1 MNIRV
6 GFGFD
11 VHQIKD
17 GLDFCLG
24 GIIVPHTK
32 GALGHSD
39 ADVLIHTI
47 CDALLGA
54 AGFGDIGTLYP
65 SDDNKFKDISSR
77 ELLRDVVSK
86 LKDANY
92 LIQNIDITFIGQE
105 PKLNRFIGKIREN
118 LSQDL
123 CIEIDSVNCKAT
135 TTDFLGFEGEK
146 KGLSCHAV
154 ALID

>member
-1 MNIRV
+1 MKIGHGYDAHRLV
-6 GFGFD
+6 EGSGM
-11 VHQIKD
+11 I
-17 GLDFCLG
+17 LG
-24 GIIVPHTK
+24 GVSITSNYSID
-32 GALGHSD
+32 AHSD
-39 ADVLIHTI
+39 GDLIIHALV
-47 CDALLGA
+47 DALLGA
-54 AGFGDIGTLYP
+54 AGLGDIGTFYP

-105 PKLNRFIGKIREN
+105 PKLNGFIGKIREN

-146 KGLSCHAV
+146 RGLSCHAI

>member
-1 MNIRV
+1 MKIGHGYDAHRLV
-6 GFGFD
+6 EGSGM
-11 VHQIKD
+11 I
-17 GLDFCLG
+17 LG
-24 GIIVPHTK
+24 GVSITSNYSID
-32 GALGHSD
+32 AHSD
-39 ADVLIHTI
+39 GDLIIHALV
-47 CDALLGA
+47 DALLGA
-54 AGFGDIGTLYP
+54 AGLGDIGTFYP

-105 PKLNRFIGKIREN
+105 PKLNGFIGKIREN

-146 KGLSCHAV
+146 RGLSCHAV

>member
-1 MNIRV
+1 MKIGHGYDAHRLIE
-6 GFGFD
+6 GSGM
-11 VHQIKD
+11 I
-17 GLDFCLG
+17 LG
-24 GIIVPHTK
+24 GVTIACNYSID
-32 GALGHSD
+32 AHSD
-39 ADVLIHTI
+39 GDLIVHALI
-47 CDALLGA
+47 DALLGA

-65 SDDNKFKDISSR
+65 SEDNKFKNISSR

-86 LKDANY
+86 IKDANY

-105 PKLNRFIGKIREN
+105 PKLNRFINEIREN
-118 LSQDL
+118 ISQDL

>member
-1 MNIRV
+1 MKIGHGYDAHRLIEGSGV
-6 GFGFD
+6 
-11 VHQIKD
+11 I
-17 GLDFCLG
+17 LG
-24 GIIVPHTK
+24 GVAITCNYSID
-32 GALGHSD
+32 AHSD
-39 ADVLIHTI
+39 GDLIVHALI
-47 CDALLGA
+47 DALLGA

-65 SDDNKFKDISSR
+65 SEDNKFKNISSR

-86 LKDANY
+86 IKDANY

-105 PKLNRFIGKIREN
+105 PKLNRFISKIREN
-118 LSQDL
+118 ISQDL
-123 CIEIDSVNCKAT
+123 CIGIDSVNCKAT

>member
-1 MNIRV
+1 MRIGHGYDAHRMIE
-6 GFGFD
+6 GSGM
-11 VHQIKD
+11 I
-17 GLDFCLG
+17 LG
-24 GIIVPHTK
+24 GVPV
-32 GALGHSD
+32 ACNYSIDAHSD
-39 ADVLIHTI
+39 GDLIVHALI
-47 CDALLGA
+47 DALLGA
-54 AGFGDIGTLYP
+54 AGLGDIGTFYP

-86 LKDANY
+86 LKDDNY
-92 LIQNIDITFIGQE
+92 SIQNVDITFIGQE
-105 PKLNRFIGKIREN
+105 PKLNEFIGRIKEN

-154 ALID
+154 ALIN

>member
-1 MNIRV
+1 MKIGHGYDAHRLV
-6 GFGFD
+6 EGSGM
-11 VHQIKD
+11 I
-17 GLDFCLG
+17 LG
-24 GIIVPHTK
+24 GVSITSNYSID
-32 GALGHSD
+32 AHSD
-39 ADVLIHTI
+39 GDLIIHALV
-47 CDALLGA
+47 DALLGA

-105 PKLNRFIGKIREN
+105 PKLNGFIGKIREN

-146 KGLSCHAV
+146 RGLSCHAI

>member
-1 MNIRV
+1 MKLGHGYDAHRLVEGSGVI
-6 GFGFD
+6 
-11 VHQIKD
+11 
-17 GLDFCLG
+17 LG
-24 GIIVPHTK
+24 GASITCNYSID
-32 GALGHSD
+32 AHSD
-39 ADVLIHTI
+39 GDLIIHALV
-47 CDALLGA
+47 DALLGA
-54 AGFGDIGTLYP
+54 AGFGDIGTFYP

-105 PKLNRFIGKIREN
+105 PKLNGFIGKIREN

>member
-1 MNIRV
+1 MKIGHGYDAHRLIE
-6 GFGFD
+6 GSGM
-11 VHQIKD
+11 I
-17 GLDFCLG
+17 LG
-24 GIIVPHTK
+24 GVTIACNYSID
-32 GALGHSD
+32 AHSD
-39 ADVLIHTI
+39 GDLIVHALI
-47 CDALLGA
+47 DALLGA
-54 AGFGDIGTLYP
+54 AGLGDIGTLYP
-65 SDDNKFKDISSR
+65 SEDNKFKNISSR

-86 LKDANY
+86 IKDANY

-105 PKLNRFIGKIREN
+105 PKLNRFINEIREN
-118 LSQDL
+118 ISQDL

>member
-1 MNIRV
+1 MKIGHGYDAHRLIE
-6 GFGFD
+6 GSGM
-11 VHQIKD
+11 I
-17 GLDFCLG
+17 LG
-24 GIIVPHTK
+24 GVTIACNYSID
-32 GALGHSD
+32 AHSD
-39 ADVLIHTI
+39 GDLIVHALI
-47 CDALLGA
+47 DALLGA
-54 AGFGDIGTLYP
+54 AGLGDIGTLYP
-65 SDDNKFKDISSR
+65 SEDNKFKNISSR

-86 LKDANY
+86 IKDANY

-105 PKLNRFIGKIREN
+105 PKLNRFISKIREN
-118 LSQDL
+118 ISQDL

>member
-1 MNIRV
+1 MKIGHGYDAHRLV
-6 GFGFD
+6 KGSG
-11 VHQIKD
+11 VI
-17 GLDFCLG
+17 LG
-24 GIIVPHTK
+24 GVSITCNYSID
-32 GALGHSD
+32 AHSD
-39 ADVLIHTI
+39 GDLIIHALV
-47 CDALLGA
+47 DALLGA

-105 PKLNRFIGKIREN
+105 PKLNGFIGKIREN

-123 CIEIDSVNCKAT
+123 CIEIDSVNCKGT

-146 KGLSCHAV
+146 RGLSCHAV

>member
-1 MNIRV
+1 MKIGHGYDAHRLIE
-6 GFGFD
+6 GSGM
-11 VHQIKD
+11 I
-17 GLDFCLG
+17 LG
-24 GIIVPHTK
+24 GVTIACNYSID
-32 GALGHSD
+32 AHSD
-39 ADVLIHTI
+39 GDLIVHALI
-47 CDALLGA
+47 DALLGA
-54 AGFGDIGTLYP
+54 AGLGDIGTLYP
-65 SDDNKFKDISSR
+65 SEDNKFKSISSR

-86 LKDANY
+86 IKDANY

-105 PKLNRFIGKIREN
+105 PKLNRFINEIREN
-118 LSQDL
+118 ISQDL

>member
-1 MNIRV
+1 MKIGHGYDAHRLIE
-6 GFGFD
+6 GSG
-11 VHQIKD
+11 II
-17 GLDFCLG
+17 LG
-24 GIIVPHTK
+24 GVTIACNYSID
-32 GALGHSD
+32 AHSD
-39 ADVLIHTI
+39 GDLIVHALI
-47 CDALLGA
+47 DALLGA

-65 SDDNKFKDISSR
+65 SEDNKFKNISSR

-86 LKDANY
+86 IKDANY

-105 PKLNRFIGKIREN
+105 PKLNSFIGKIREN

>member
-1 MNIRV
+1 MKIGHGYDAHRLIE
-6 GFGFD
+6 GSGM
-11 VHQIKD
+11 I
-17 GLDFCLG
+17 LG
-24 GIIVPHTK
+24 GVPV
-32 GALGHSD
+32 ASNYSIDAHSD
-39 ADVLIHTI
+39 GDLIVHALV
-47 CDALLGA
+47 DALLGA
-54 AGFGDIGTLYP
+54 AGLGDIGTFYP
-65 SDDNKFKDISSR
+65 SNDNKFKDISSR

-105 PKLNRFIGKIREN
+105 PKLNGFIGKIREN

>member
-1 MNIRV
+1 MKIGHGYDAHRLIE
-6 GFGFD
+6 GSGM
-11 VHQIKD
+11 I
-17 GLDFCLG
+17 LG
-24 GIIVPHTK
+24 GVTIACNYSID
-32 GALGHSD
+32 AHSD
-39 ADVLIHTI
+39 GDLIVHALI
-47 CDALLGA
+47 DALLGA

-65 SDDNKFKDISSR
+65 SEDNKFKNISSR

-86 LKDANY
+86 IKDANY

-105 PKLNRFIGKIREN
+105 PKLNRFIDEIREN
-118 LSQDL
+118 ISQDL

>member
-1 MNIRV
+1 MKIGHGYDAHRLV
-6 GFGFD
+6 EGSGM
-11 VHQIKD
+11 I
-17 GLDFCLG
+17 LG
-24 GIIVPHTK
+24 GVSITSNYSID
-32 GALGHSD
+32 AHSD
-39 ADVLIHTI
+39 GDLIIHALV
-47 CDALLGA
+47 DALLGA

-105 PKLNRFIGKIREN
+105 PKLNGFIGKIREN

>member
-1 MNIRV
+1 MKIGHGYDAHRLV
-6 GFGFD
+6 EGSGM
-11 VHQIKD
+11 I
-17 GLDFCLG
+17 LG
-24 GIIVPHTK
+24 GVSITSNYSID
-32 GALGHSD
+32 AHSD
-39 ADVLIHTI
+39 GDLIIHALV
-47 CDALLGA
+47 DALLGA
-54 AGFGDIGTLYP
+54 AGLGDIGTFYP

-105 PKLNRFIGKIREN
+105 PKLNGFIGKIREN